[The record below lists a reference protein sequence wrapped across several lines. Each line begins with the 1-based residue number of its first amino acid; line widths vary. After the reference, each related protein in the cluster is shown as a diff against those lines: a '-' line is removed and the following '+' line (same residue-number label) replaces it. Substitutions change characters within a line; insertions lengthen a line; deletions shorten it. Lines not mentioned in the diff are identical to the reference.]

1 MKLELKMHRSIYGYG
16 RPFVNGDE
24 RIEPMMNFARSID
37 CGSLCRLIS
46 RYRNGTD

>member
-1 MKLELKMHRSIYGYG
+1 MTKAHLAEFNIG
-16 RPFVNGDE
+16 
-24 RIEPMMNFARSID
+24 FARSID